1 MLNFG
6 GFSQETMGDRA
17 VSVWNS
23 GSNWLFGP
31 SCQFISSDLV
41 IHSQNDSFI
50 I

>member
-6 GFSQETMGDRA
+6 GFSQETMEDRG
-17 VSVWNS
+17 VSVWNFS
-23 GSNWLFGP
+23 SNWLFGP
-31 SCQFISSDLV
+31 FWLFISSDLV